1 MADDLGVLYTDRQ
14 LRDVER
20 TISRLYTQ
28 AQKDIEQKMSDFS
41 DRMAKREKLYEARV
55 AAGTMTQDEFDHWK
69 SSVVFRGKQ
78 WDDKM
83 AQVSEVLANTN
94 TVANNVVRRN
104 QIGVF
109 AMNGNYAGYELEH
122 GAGVSFGFDLYD
134 QTTVSRLLRDKPNI
148 LPFKKLDK
156 EKDMK
161 WNFKN
166 IRSQV
171 TQGILQGESIPK
183 IAKRLAE
190 AVPNRN
196 EKQMVLHAR
205 TAMTA
210 AQNGGRMERYKEAED
225 LGIKFKKV
233 WLATLDGRTRDT
245 HADLDG
251 QAVKPDE
258 DFEVDGY
265 KISYPGDPHAAPEM
279 VYNCRCTL
287 TTELEDYPHS
297 FNRRETSSGEVIE
310 DMSYREWERSKQH
323 NGEYKP
329 SKSYYRDLSEFG
341 YDEETTKI
349 LNNRFIELDSKY
361 GAEISEIT
369 TTLKDAQEDYDL
381 YYENYVNKLLQD
393 NPRMRKSTAER
404 RAVEVL
410 GARPDGSSVDFALT
424 GGNFNMNTKRMTLNP
439 DGVVSAVSLDK
450 DIEHRRRYLERMEK
464 RKARGAEVYPAGNAV
479 ISVEGSF
486 IHEYGHALDA
496 EFNIR
501 ENPQFREFLSGL
513 TVEDIRLQVSDYATS
528 NNMEFIAECF
538 AQSYLGEYQSEISK
552 GFMKVLE
559 GIIRDRAK

>member
-41 DRMAKREKLYEARV
+41 DKMAKREKLYEARV
-55 AAGTMTQDEFDHWK
+55 AAGTMTQDEFDRWK
-69 SSVVFRGKQ
+69 SGVVFRGKQ
-78 WDDKM
+78 WNDKM
-83 AQVSEVLANTN
+83 TQVSEVLANTN

-109 AMNGNYAGYELEH
+109 AMNGNYAGYEFEH

-156 EKDMK
+156 EKDMR

-171 TQGILQGESIPK
+171 IQGILQGESIPK

-190 AVPNRN
+190 VVPNRN
-196 EKQMVLHAR
+196 QKQMVLHAR

-210 AQNGGRMERYKEAED
+210 AQNGGRMERYSEAEE

-245 HADLDG
+245 HVDLDG

-279 VYNCRCTL
+279 TYNCRCTL
-287 TTELEDYPHS
+287 VTELEDYPSS
-297 FNRRETSSGEVIE
+297 FNRRNTSSGEVIE
-310 DMSYREWERSKQH
+310 DMSYREWENLRKGERNGNDQSRNKKQ
-323 NGEYKP
+323 
-329 SKSYYRDLSEFG
+329 
-341 YDEETTKI
+341 
-349 LNNRFIELDSKY
+349 
-361 GAEISEIT
+361 
-369 TTLKDAQEDYDL
+369 
-381 YYENYVNKLLQD
+381 
-393 NPRMRKSTAER
+393 
-404 RAVEVL
+404 
-410 GARPDGSSVDFALT
+410 
-424 GGNFNMNTKRMTLNP
+424 
-439 DGVVSAVSLDK
+439 
-450 DIEHRRRYLERMEK
+450 
-464 RKARGAEVYPAGNAV
+464 
-479 ISVEGSF
+479 
-486 IHEYGHALDA
+486 
-496 EFNIR
+496 
-501 ENPQFREFLSGL
+501 
-513 TVEDIRLQVSDYATS
+513 
-528 NNMEFIAECF
+528 
-538 AQSYLGEYQSEISK
+538 
-552 GFMKVLE
+552 
-559 GIIRDRAK
+559 